1 MGKQFGAG
9 NLNEAIDYYRK
20 LFFFGGCVLLS
31 VSILQF
37 TLREQIIAVYVSD
50 SVIQKRAFDLIWVI
64 SLLTFPDCFKGML
77 KGVFKSMAL

>member
-1 MGKQFGAG
+1 
-9 NLNEAIDYYRK
+9 
-20 LFFFGGCVLLS
+20 VLLS

-37 TLREQIIAVYVSD
+37 VLKHQIISVYASD
-50 SVIQKRAFDLIWVI
+50 SKIQKKAFDMKWVI

>member
-1 MGKQFGAG
+1 M
-9 NLNEAIDYYRK
+9 
-20 LFFFGGCVLLS
+20 LLS

-37 TLREQIIAVYVSD
+37 ALRHKIISVYVSD
-50 SVIQKRAFDLIWVI
+50 SEIQKKALDMIWVI